1 MNFSLNSIILWP
13 RNKDFKYRKI
23 EFLPD
28 KVNIITGAS
37 RTGKSAIIPIIDY
50 CLGADKC
57 TIPVDTIRNACEWF
71 GALFDLDNEQILLC
85 RKEPGVQSGTNEMFF
100 AREISITIPDEI
112 DSNITAPQ
120 VKNILNELFSMSFL
134 DIDPASNNFSSRP
147 SYRDFMAFIFQPQN
161 IVANADVLFY
171 KADTYEHR
179 QKLINIFPYALGAVT
194 PQVLAT
200 RQEIERLRKE
210 KERLTRDLN
219 NIKDV
224 AEQWRQEVHS
234 WMARAR
240 ELGLTTYTSNGNDSF
255 EQQIDQLR
263 AVVQKNEMDSYI
275 SAQNI
280 QDVSDELVMLRKEE
294 QKISSS
300 LFAVQKRYAEMKQL
314 TNSVGQ
320 YDQSLQIQLNRLEI
334 STWLRTMASAD
345 SNLCP
350 ICGNTHSDS
359 LNILDELC
367 NAISE
372 IEKTAGDMKVVPA
385 AFERELQAVEG
396 EIQYFSE
403 RLSAIRKRIN
413 EESGKL
419 QDNSELKYTLSG
431 VARFLGRMEIAI
443 QTYDKIG
450 TNNELEQKI
459 QTIDA
464 KLNKLRKIV
473 DEVEIERKIAAALR
487 YIETEANKIISGL
500 DVERPED
507 PIEFIIKDLTISIK
521 NSSGRS
527 DYLWEIGSAS
537 NWLAYHIGISLAFQ
551 KYFQERGGVSLPG
564 LLVFDQPSQVYFPQK
579 LARKNNAELAD
590 DISLEDEDKKAVRKI
605 FTTLSRY
612 ISDTKSNIQII
623 VMEHAD
629 EDIWGEIENINLV
642 ERWRGNNIKLVPIE
656 WTKNNL

>member
-1 MNFSLNSIILWP
+1 MKFSLNSIILWP

-23 EFLPD
+23 EFSPE

-100 AREISITIPDEI
+100 AREISITIPNEI

-134 DIDPASNNFSSRP
+134 NIDPASNNFSSRP

-194 PQVLAT
+194 PQVLAA

-255 EQQIDQLR
+255 EQQIDQLQ
-263 AVVQKNEMDSYI
+263 AVVQKNEMDSNI

-359 LNILDELC
+359 LNTLDELC

-419 QDNSELKYTLSG
+419 QDNSELKYTLSS

-450 TNNELEQKI
+450 TDNELEQKI

-464 KLNKLRKIV
+464 KLNELRKIV
-473 DEVEIERKIAAALR
+473 NEVEIERKIAAALR
-487 YIETEANKIISGL
+487 YIETEANKIITGL
-500 DVERPED
+500 DAERPED

-551 KYFQERGGVSLPG
+551 KYFQERGGISLPN

-590 DISLEDEDKKAVRKI
+590 DISLEDEDKEAVRKI
-605 FTTLSRY
+605 FVALSKY
-612 ISDTKSNIQII
+612 MTDTNSKIQII

-642 ERWRGNNIKLVPIE
+642 ERWRGNNVKLVPIE
-656 WTKNNL
+656 WTK

>member
-1 MNFSLNSIILWP
+1 MKFSLNSIILWP
-13 RNKDFKYRKI
+13 RNKEYTYRKI
-23 EFLPD
+23 TFAPD

-57 TIPVDTIRNACEWF
+57 TIPVDIIRNACEWF
-71 GALFDLDNEQILLC
+71 GVLFDLGDEQILLC
-85 RKEPGVQSGTNEMFF
+85 RKEPGVQSGTNEMYF
-100 AREISITIPDEI
+100 ARETSIAIPENI
-112 DSNITAPQ
+112 DANITAPQ

-134 DIDPASNNFSSRP
+134 DIDPTSNNFSSRP

-194 PQVLAT
+194 PQVLAA

-210 KERLTRDLN
+210 KDRLTRDLN

-224 AEQWRQEVHS
+224 AEQWRQEVYS

-263 AVVQKNEMDSYI
+263 AIVQKNEMDSDI
-275 SAQNI
+275 SAKNI
-280 QDVSDELVMLRKEE
+280 QDISDELVMLRKEE
-294 QKISSS
+294 QKISST
-300 LFAVQKRYAEMKQL
+300 LFAVQKRHSEMKQL
-314 TNSVGQ
+314 TSSVGQ

-334 STWLRTMASAD
+334 STWLRTMAATE
-345 SNLCP
+345 NNPCP
-350 ICGNTHSDS
+350 ICGNNHSGS
-359 LNILDELC
+359 ISVLDDLC
-367 NAISE
+367 NAIAE
-372 IEKTAGDMKVVPA
+372 IEKTAGDMRVVPA

-413 EESGKL
+413 EESGKF

-431 VARFLGRMEIAI
+431 VARFLGRMETAI

-450 TNNELEQKI
+450 ADSELEQKI
-459 QTIDA
+459 HGIDT
-464 KLNKLRKIV
+464 KLNELRKIV
-473 DEVEIERKIAAALR
+473 NEFEIEKKINAALR
-487 YIETEANKIISGL
+487 YIETEASKIVSGL
-500 DVERPED
+500 DTERPDD
-507 PIEFIIKDLTISIK
+507 PIEFFIKDLTVSIK

-537 NWLAYHIGISLAFQ
+537 NWLAYHIAISLAFQ
-551 KYFQERGGVSLPG
+551 KYFQERGVVSLPNF
-564 LLVFDQPSQVYFPQK
+564 LVFDQPSQVYFPQK
-579 LARKNNAELAD
+579 PARKNNVQLAD
-590 DISLEDEDKKAVRKI
+590 DIALEDEDKKAVRKI
-605 FTTLSRY
+605 FTTLSQY
-612 ISDTKSNIQII
+612 INDTKSNIQII

-656 WTKNNL
+656 WTKNNS